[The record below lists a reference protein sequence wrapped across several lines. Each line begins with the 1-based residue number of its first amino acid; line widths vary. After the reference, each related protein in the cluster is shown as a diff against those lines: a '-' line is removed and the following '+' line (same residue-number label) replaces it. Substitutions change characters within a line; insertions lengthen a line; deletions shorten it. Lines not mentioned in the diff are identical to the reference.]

1 MLSQSCD
8 LPSHHKDCSR
18 ERLALCLASTVY
30 EFGLDVVVCSFECY
44 FRALSSVKGV
54 FSMDEFRDEGI
65 EADLQ
70 KTLEK
75 GGHVWVIGDVHGFN
89 DTLRQLVTS
98 LELTIDDRVV
108 LLGDLIDR
116 GPDSFDVVR
125 FAREDPR
132 IHCIK
137 GNHEAMMV
145 ENFDLELI
153 DHPDQVVHQWLYN
166 GGHETVASYT
176 RAFPKDAR
184 GALEWMIEADVS
196 WMRSLPAHIVLNQWR
211 LVHAGYNPKLGM
223 NEQRLAE
230 LLWIRKPFHT
240 AWQPL
245 DLERTVV
252 FGHTPTMNLYPRSQN
267 RWGEVWYSDTKL
279 SDGRSASIGMDTCV
293 FHKTEQPAV
302 LSAFDLKTHEVRT
315 MARCE
320 PWAEA
325 DWVEA
330 RSEQPKEVNS
340 LSS

>member
-1 MLSQSCD
+1 
-8 LPSHHKDCSR
+8 
-18 ERLALCLASTVY
+18 
-30 EFGLDVVVCSFECY
+30 
-44 FRALSSVKGV
+44 
-54 FSMDEFRDEGI
+54 MDDFRDAGI
-65 EADLQ
+65 EEDLQ
-70 KTLEK
+70 RTLDR

-89 DTLRQLVTS
+89 KTLRQLVAK

-116 GPDSFDVVR
+116 GPDSFDVIR

-137 GNHEAMMV
+137 GNHEAMMT

-153 DHPDQVVHQWLYN
+153 AHPDQDMAKWLYN
-166 GGHETVASYT
+166 GGHETVASYI
-176 RAFPKDAR
+176 RAFPEDAK

-196 WMRSLPAHIVLNQWR
+196 WMRLLPAHIVLDRWR
-211 LVHAGYNPKLGM
+211 LVHAGYNPKLEM
-223 NEQRLAE
+223 NEQRLDD

-245 DLERTVV
+245 DLQRTVL
-252 FGHTPTMNLYPRSQN
+252 FGHTPTMNLYPRSEN
-267 RWGEVWYSDTKL
+267 RWGEVWHSSMKL

-293 FHKTEQPAV
+293 FHKTDQPAV
-302 LSAFDLKTHEVRT
+302 LSAFDLNTHEVRT

-330 RSEQPKEVNS
+330 RSEQPKQNTS

>member
-1 MLSQSCD
+1 
-8 LPSHHKDCSR
+8 
-18 ERLALCLASTVY
+18 
-30 EFGLDVVVCSFECY
+30 
-44 FRALSSVKGV
+44 
-54 FSMDEFRDEGI
+54 MDDFRDAGI
-65 EADLQ
+65 EEDLQ
-70 KTLEK
+70 RTLDR

-89 DTLRQLVTS
+89 KTLRQLVAK

-116 GPDSFDVVR
+116 GPDSFDVIR

-137 GNHEAMMV
+137 GNHEAMMT

-153 DHPDQVVHQWLYN
+153 AHPDQDMAKWLYN
-166 GGHETVASYT
+166 GGHETVASYL
-176 RAFPKDAR
+176 RAFPEDAK

-196 WMRSLPAHIVLNQWR
+196 WMRLLPAHIVLERWR
-211 LVHAGYNPKLGM
+211 LVHAGYNPRLEM
-223 NEQRLAE
+223 NEQRLDD

-245 DLERTVV
+245 DLQRTVL
-252 FGHTPTMNLYPRSQN
+252 FGHTPTMNLYPRSEN
-267 RWGEVWYSDTKL
+267 RWGEVWHSSMKL

-293 FHKTEQPAV
+293 FHKTDQPAV
-302 LSAFDLKTHEVRT
+302 LSAFDLNTHEVRT

-330 RSEQPKEVNS
+330 RSEQPKQNTS

>member
-1 MLSQSCD
+1 
-8 LPSHHKDCSR
+8 
-18 ERLALCLASTVY
+18 
-30 EFGLDVVVCSFECY
+30 
-44 FRALSSVKGV
+44 
-54 FSMDEFRDEGI
+54 MDEFRDEGI

-70 KTLEK
+70 TTLKK
-75 GGHVWVIGDVHGFN
+75 GGNVWVIGDVHGFN
-89 DTLRQLVTS
+89 DTLRQLVAS

-145 ENFDLELI
+145 ENFDLERI
-153 DHPDQVVHQWLYN
+153 DHPDQGVHKWLYN
-166 GGHETVASYT
+166 GGHETVASYI
-176 RAFPKDAR
+176 RAFPEDAK
-184 GALEWMIEADVS
+184 GALEWMIEADVV
-196 WMRSLPAHIVLNQWR
+196 WMRSLPAHIVLDQWR

-223 NEQRLAE
+223 NEQGLDE

-240 AWQPL
+240 AHQPL
-245 DLERTVV
+245 DLKRTVV
-252 FGHTPTMNLYPRSQN
+252 FGHTPTMNLYPRSEN

-279 SDGRSASIGMDTCV
+279 SDGRFASIGMDTCV

-302 LSAFDLKTHEVRT
+302 LSAFNLQTHEVRIMT
-315 MARCE
+315 RCE
-320 PWAEA
+320 PWVEA

-330 RSEQPKEVNS
+330 RSRQYVRKAS

>member
-1 MLSQSCD
+1 
-8 LPSHHKDCSR
+8 
-18 ERLALCLASTVY
+18 
-30 EFGLDVVVCSFECY
+30 
-44 FRALSSVKGV
+44 
-54 FSMDEFRDEGI
+54 MDDFRDAGI
-65 EADLQ
+65 EEDLQ
-70 KTLEK
+70 RTLDR

-89 DTLRQLVTS
+89 KTFRQLVAK

-116 GPDSFDVVR
+116 GPDSFDVIR

-137 GNHEAMMV
+137 GNHEAMMT

-153 DHPDQVVHQWLYN
+153 AHPDQDMAKWLYN
-166 GGHETVASYT
+166 GGHETVASYI
-176 RAFPKDAR
+176 RAFPEDAK
-184 GALEWMIEADVS
+184 GALELMIEADVS
-196 WMRSLPAHIVLNQWR
+196 WMRLLPAHIVLDRWR
-211 LVHAGYNPKLGM
+211 LVHAGYNPKLEM
-223 NEQRLAE
+223 NEQRLDD

-245 DLERTVV
+245 DLQRTVL
-252 FGHTPTMNLYPRSQN
+252 FGHTPTMNLYPRSEN
-267 RWGEVWYSDTKL
+267 RWGEVWHSSMKL

-293 FHKTEQPAV
+293 FHKTDQPAV
-302 LSAFDLKTHEVRT
+302 LSAFDLNTHEVRT

-330 RSEQPKEVNS
+330 RSEQPKQNTS

>member
-1 MLSQSCD
+1 
-8 LPSHHKDCSR
+8 
-18 ERLALCLASTVY
+18 
-30 EFGLDVVVCSFECY
+30 
-44 FRALSSVKGV
+44 
-54 FSMDEFRDEGI
+54 MDDFRDAGI
-65 EADLQ
+65 EEDLQ
-70 KTLEK
+70 RTLDR

-89 DTLRQLVTS
+89 KTLRQLVAK

-116 GPDSFDVVR
+116 GPDSFDVIR

-137 GNHEAMMV
+137 GNHEAMMT

-153 DHPDQVVHQWLYN
+153 AHPDQDMAKWLYN
-166 GGHETVASYT
+166 GGHETVASYL
-176 RAFPKDAR
+176 RAFPEDAK

-196 WMRSLPAHIVLNQWR
+196 WMRLLPAHIVLDRWR
-211 LVHAGYNPKLGM
+211 LVHAGYNPKLEM
-223 NEQRLAE
+223 NEQRLDD

-245 DLERTVV
+245 DLQRTVL
-252 FGHTPTMNLYPRSQN
+252 FGHTPTMNLYPRSEN
-267 RWGEVWYSDTKL
+267 RWGEVWHSSMKL

-293 FHKTEQPAV
+293 FHKTDQPAV
-302 LSAFDLKTHEVRT
+302 LSAFDLNTHEVRT

-330 RSEQPKEVNS
+330 RSEQPKQNTS